1 MMTITMNSSLDFGT
15 AVRIQSVPGSSARCN
30 QNSLWVKRP
39 NWKVNFVEIPL
50 RLWLG
55 PKRYKKDVR
64 WSKIPS
70 ATDSNKAAAEPSI
83 TDSTNTETTVTNDQL
98 SSSNV
103 QIDVNGSGQTSPIVQ
118 EPAPKRSPL
127 TAREKLRAARVLS
140 KYAESQPSKPKPGS
154 RVLDALRESDK
165 GKKRSGLPE
174 APTDLLDDSKRGL
187 PKQGLTFDLPGG
199 TDLFIIVFSFIFIS
213 TVMFA
218 TTYIVWKSGA
228 IHFNEY

>member
-1 MMTITMNSSLDFGT
+1 MMAITMNSPLNFGT
-15 AVRIQSVPGSSARCN
+15 AVRIPSVQGYSAGCN
-30 QNSLWVKRP
+30 QPSVWVKP
-39 NWKVNFVEIPL
+39 PHGKVNFVEIPF
-50 RLWLG
+50 RLCLG

-64 WSKIPS
+64 WRKVPS
-70 ATDSNKAAAEPSI
+70 ATDSNKAAAEPNT
-83 TDSTNTETTVTNDQL
+83 TDSANTETTVTNNQL
-98 SSSNV
+98 PSSNV
-103 QIDVNGSGQTSPIVQ
+103 QLDVNGSGKTSPKMQ
-118 EPAPKRSPL
+118 EPTPKRSPL

-154 RVLDALRESDK
+154 TVLDALRESDK

-199 TDLFIIVFSFIFIS
+199 TDLFLIVFSFVFIS

-218 TTYIVWKSGA
+218 TTYVVWRSGA